1 MNTEDPTALLISFDF
16 IALWS
21 YGLEKMLSHLKDG
34 LMEMLSVTIENRKV
48 QWKCLEIKVKSSE
61 KLRELA
67 KNTNKQ
73 ETKDTKKQR

>member
-48 QWKCLEIKVKSSE
+48 Q
-61 KLRELA
+61 
-67 KNTNKQ
+67 
-73 ETKDTKKQR
+73 